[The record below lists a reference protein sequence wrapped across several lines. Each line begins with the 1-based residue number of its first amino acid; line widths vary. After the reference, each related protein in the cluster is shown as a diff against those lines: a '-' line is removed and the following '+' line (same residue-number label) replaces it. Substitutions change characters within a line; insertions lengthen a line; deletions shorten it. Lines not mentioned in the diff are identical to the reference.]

1 MPKVFASLAAA
12 NLILFIGA
20 AALGYFD
27 SAPRH
32 DRHVLLA
39 VMALL
44 LACLVQVL
52 TFTYLT
58 VTGKVIGQAVH
69 LGRLSI
75 QAVDEVKAIKKRFA
89 RRLGAIMLILV
100 VTTATG
106 AVAWRSGDPHSY
118 HAPTV
123 LVMVCAWMFLQVQ
136 QYSLV
141 AENAGL
147 VDRTLAEYR
156 AAKPERPDGVAQVG
170 EAGLGLPSTSLE
182 KT

>member
-1 MPKVFASLAAA
+1 MPRVFASLAAA

-20 AALGYFD
+20 AALGYLD
-27 SAPRH
+27 PSPLP

-52 TFTYLT
+52 SFTYLT

-69 LGRLSI
+69 LGGLSMG
-75 QAVDEVKAIKKRFA
+75 AVEQVKAIKKRFS
-89 RRLGAIMLILV
+89 RRLGATMLILV
-100 VTTATG
+100 ATTATG

-123 LVMVCAWMFLQVQ
+123 LFMVCVWIFLQMQ

-147 VDRTLAEYR
+147 VERTLAEYR
-156 AAKPERPDGVAQVG
+156 AAKPAPIKGIA
-170 EAGLGLPSTSLE
+170 
-182 KT
+182 